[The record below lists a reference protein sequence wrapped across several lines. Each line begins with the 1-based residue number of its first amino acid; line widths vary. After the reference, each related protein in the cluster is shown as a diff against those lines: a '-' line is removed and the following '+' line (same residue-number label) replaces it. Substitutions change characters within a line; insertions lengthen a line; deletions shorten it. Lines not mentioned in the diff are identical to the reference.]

1 MFNMT
6 VHSAFLRALIDW
18 IGVKVNLYGQPLFQ
32 LHAQHSCTAEGKAFL
47 PISTHASSTCQEKK
61 NSNVAIRGNK
71 LGHNLPV
78 ITTLVISL
86 VSRTKARERL

>member
-32 LHAQHSCTAEGKAFL
+32 LHAQHSCTAEGKTFCPYQHMRAQL
-47 PISTHASSTCQEKK
+47 VRKK
-61 NSNVAIRGNK
+61 K
-71 LGHNLPV
+71 TPMLQ
-78 ITTLVISL
+78 
-86 VSRTKARERL
+86 